1 MTRAGL
7 SHAALLT
14 LLAGGCG
21 ELVLRETPDAAALV
35 QDTGPRPDA
44 VVVADAGGEASCDPV
59 VLLADGFDGSSLS
72 DATWSHEPTG
82 STDAVVRGG
91 NLVLH
96 PTSGG
101 TTHSVQSVRSDFD
114 LRAGEVVVQLSTQLV
129 AHAETA
135 IGLALYTS
143 ETAGSIAAVTFY
155 RTRNSV
161 GMQQWSR
168 GGEWSEPVEPLMDA
182 ATAAHPF
189 MRIRSAVSGGVQ
201 KFWFDTSA
209 DGMRW
214 QSHFALPLD
223 FATGSVAVKLIAEP
237 ITGATIFN
245 EVRVD
250 NVEVT
255 AAPAGGWCKA
265 ARLIDGFDGDEL
277 APRWRRL
284 GEPLAA
290 TTENHALRI
299 QVAAAAETVN
309 GMRVRGVATGARY
322 DLEGSDFVVDLG
334 DLPFLVPSIP
344 ETKQPQLVV
353 EVIVS
358 DSAVAALRLG
368 ETSGEFVVRNSTG
381 IAFPLPASG
390 PVRLRFAHDATGFV
404 WAVLDATETLQTGT
418 LTDDFFERSSVQLFL
433 YGVAFE
439 GLTAGTSPVTV
450 RIAGVNAE

>member
-1 MTRAGL
+1 M
-7 SHAALLT
+7 
-14 LLAGGCG
+14 
-21 ELVLRETPDAAALV
+21 
-35 QDTGPRPDA
+35 
-44 VVVADAGGEASCDPV
+44 DP
-59 VLLADGFDGSSLS
+59 
-72 DATWSHEPTG
+72 
-82 STDAVVRGG
+82 
-91 NLVLH
+91 
-96 PTSGG
+96 
-101 TTHSVQSVRSDFD
+101 
-114 LRAGEVVVQLSTQLV
+114 
-129 AHAETA
+129 
-135 IGLALYTS
+135 
-143 ETAGSIAAVTFY
+143 
-155 RTRNSV
+155 
-161 GMQQWSR
+161 
-168 GGEWSEPVEPLMDA
+168 

-189 MRIRSAVSGGVQ
+189 MRIRSAVSGSVQ

-209 DGMRW
+209 DGTRW

-223 FATGSVAVKLIAEP
+223 FATGSVAVELIAEP

-250 NVEVT
+250 SVEVT
-255 AAPAGGWCKA
+255 AAPTGGWCKA

-299 QVAAAAETVN
+299 QVAAAAETVH

-334 DLPFLVPSIP
+334 DLPFLVPSTP
-344 ETKQPQLVV
+344 DTKQPQLVV

-358 DSAVAALRLG
+358 DSAVAALHLG
-368 ETSGEFVVRNSTG
+368 ETTGEFVVRNG
-381 IAFPLPASG
+381 PGMGPFPLPASG

-404 WAVLDATETLQTGT
+404 WAVLHATETLQTGT

-433 YGVAFE
+433 YGVAFD